1 MRSCPTGMSEDFA
14 NQIRDLV
21 SKNEVIRLAYYP
33 GHRLSHRFSRDKS
46 RIAQS
51 KRKRL
56 NHSLRVAYISYTLAR
71 FLRTNKR
78 NTARAG
84 LLHDCGF
91 NPDSAEHPITQV
103 VKHAS
108 KGAEIACKQNE
119 PQEIVK
125 AISSH
130 MFPLN
135 PRNPPAS
142 GQSLI
147 LWFADKM
154 DSFLEYIG
162 LSVLLDKRISE
173 SVNIKSPAQVK

>member
-1 MRSCPTGMSEDFA
+1 MSQDFVD
-14 NQIRDLV
+14 QIRDLL
-21 SKNEVIRLAYYP
+21 SKREVIRLAYYP
-33 GHRLSHRFSRDKS
+33 GHRVTHRFPKDKNS
-46 RIAQS
+46 IAQS
-51 KRKRL
+51 RKKRL
-56 NHSLRVAYISYTLAR
+56 DHSLRVAYISYALAR
-71 FLRTNKR
+71 FLRVNKR

-91 NPDSAEHPITQV
+91 DPDSAEHPMTQV

-108 KGAEIACKQNE
+108 RGAEIASAQGE

-130 MFPLN
+130 MFPLS
-135 PRNPPAS
+135 PRNPPSS

-147 LWFADKM
+147 LWFADKI

-162 LSVLLDKRISE
+162 LSIILDKRINQ
-173 SVNIKSPAQVK
+173 SVDLKSPVLMKQIS